1 MLRYSDLN
9 DEEKKLFRELVI
21 EIVKKSDISWID
33 AIELLE
39 STGVSAFLFLKGVP
53 LTKETSLGS
62 MRSGVDYYEC
72 RVCGM
77 YHPGNSPGLGD
88 CRESGYRV
96 SINQIPPG
104 AIIYTLKQQMEDEET
119 LWDDIKRRKE
129 R

>member
-9 DEEKKLFRELVI
+9 DKDKKLFRELVI
-21 EIVKKSDISWID
+21 EIVKKSDISWIE

-53 LTKETSLGS
+53 IMKETSLGS

-88 CRESGYRV
+88 CRDSRYRV
-96 SINQIPPG
+96 LINQIPLG
-104 AIIYTLKQQMEDEET
+104 ATIYTLKEQMEDEKT
-119 LWDDIKRRKE
+119 LWDGIKGKE
-129 R
+129 ER